1 MKFPK
6 ISSYFFYFSFTFFA
20 VNFVIYTLSWATC
33 WAKVISWVQAE
44 KNLDKDWS
52 DTQLVSAQIFL
63 NRKNGILF
71 RKFQIHNQSEKWFP
85 VVPAHR
91 AEV

>member
-1 MKFPK
+1 M
-6 ISSYFFYFSFTFFA
+6 
-20 VNFVIYTLSWATC
+20 
-33 WAKVISWVQAE
+33 ISWVQAE

-71 RKFQIHNQSEKWFP
+71 RKFQLHDQSEKWFP
-85 VVPAHR
+85 VAPATEFSH
-91 AEV
+91 ETWHTL